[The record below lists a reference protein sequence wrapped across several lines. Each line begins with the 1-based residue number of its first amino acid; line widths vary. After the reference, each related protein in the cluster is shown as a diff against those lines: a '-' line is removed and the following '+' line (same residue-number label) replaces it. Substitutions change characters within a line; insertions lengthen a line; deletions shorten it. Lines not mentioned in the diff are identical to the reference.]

1 MTDDTNTSDDTESR
15 AKYGIVG
22 GEDVV
27 GEFCDQVGDD
37 DE

>member
-1 MTDDTNTSDDTESR
+1 MTENTDTDDSASR

-27 GEFCDQVGDD
+27 DEIREQVGDD